1 MASDLI
7 RVLPEKSLAVT
18 GLGGAPPP
26 SPLSSWPT
34 MAVSE
39 VPRSAFLTSRR
50 GVGAA
55 KPQLVV
61 SPVLTSLFT
70 TWPLVRLGVLP
81 HTKAAAPATIG
92 AAMEVPF
99 ARRMLLFGSEP
110 GMMDNMSSPGAAMLK
125 NVGLEAGLKFEK
137 EARQSFSWV
146 AVTLRAV
153 LGSEPG

>member
-1 MASDLI
+1 MI
-7 RVLPEKSLAVT
+7 RVVPEKSLAVA
-18 GLGGAPPP
+18 GGAPKPGA
-26 SPLSSWPT
+26 SPVSGSRSWPT

-50 GVGAA
+50 RVGAA

-61 SPVLTSLFT
+61 SPVLISLFT
-70 TWPLVRLGVLP
+70 TWSLVRLGVLP
-81 HTKAAAPATIG
+81 YTNAAAPATIG
-92 AAMEVPF
+92 AAMEVPS
-99 ARRMLLFGSEP
+99 AKRQPLLGKKEKGRREYML
-110 GMMDNMSSPGAAMLK
+110 SPGAAMLK

-137 EARQSFSWV
+137 RARQSFSWV

>member
-1 MASDLI
+1 MASDFSK
-7 RVLPEKSLAVT
+7 VVPEKSLAVAS
-18 GLGGAPPP
+18 GGAPKPGAP
-26 SPLSSWPT
+26 CVSGSSSWPT

-92 AAMEVPF
+92 AASEVP
-99 ARRMLLFGSEP
+99 LVKSEP
-110 GMMDNMSSPGAAMLK
+110 LLGERDKMFQPGAAML
-125 NVGLEAGLKFEK
+125 
-137 EARQSFSWV
+137 
-146 AVTLRAV
+146 
-153 LGSEPG
+153 